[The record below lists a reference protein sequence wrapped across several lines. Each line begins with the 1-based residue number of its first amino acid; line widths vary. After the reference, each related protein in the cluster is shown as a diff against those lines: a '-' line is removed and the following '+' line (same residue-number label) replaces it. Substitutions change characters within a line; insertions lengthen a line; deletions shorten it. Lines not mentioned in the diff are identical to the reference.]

1 MQTNVMK
8 NPDFEMTFKV
18 RDYECDLQGIVNNA
32 NYLHSLEHTRHEFL
46 LQKHISFAQLHE
58 DGIDAVLHH
67 IDITYKASLRSRD
80 EFISQL
86 RVTVEGYRQV
96 FYQEILR
103 KDDGRLC
110 IRAKVENV
118 CVQNGRLI
126 IPEELNR
133 QLLNPPAL

>member
-1 MQTNVMK
+1 MK

-32 NYLHSLEHTRHEFL
+32 NYLHYMEHTRHEFL

-126 IPEELNR
+126 IPEELNQ

>member
-32 NYLHSLEHTRHEFL
+32 NYLHYMEHTRHEFL

>member
-32 NYLHSLEHTRHEFL
+32 NYLHYMEHTRHEFL
-46 LQKHISFAQLHE
+46 LKKNISFAQLHE
-58 DGIDAVLHH
+58 EGLDAVLHH
-67 IDITYKASLRSRD
+67 VDITYKASLRSRD
-80 EFISQL
+80 EFISQM
-86 RVTVEGYRQV
+86 RVAVEGYRQV

-110 IRAKVENV
+110 ARAKVENV
-118 CVQNGRLI
+118 CVQNGRLV
-126 IPEELNR
+126 IPEALNQ
-133 QLLNPPAL
+133 QLLKPLAL

>member
-1 MQTNVMK
+1 MEYIHELTM
-8 NPDFEMTFKV
+8 KV
-18 RDYECDLQGIVNNA
+18 RDYECDIQGIVNNA
-32 NYLHSLEHTRHEFL
+32 NYQHYLEHARHEY
-46 LQKHISFAQLHE
+46 LQQRGVSFAKLHE

-126 IPEELNR
+126 IPEELNQ

>member
-32 NYLHSLEHTRHEFL
+32 NYLHYMEHTRHEFL

-126 IPEELNR
+126 IPEELNQ

>member
-32 NYLHSLEHTRHEFL
+32 NYLHYMEHTRHEFL
-46 LQKHISFAQLHE
+46 LKKNISFAQLHE
-58 DGIDAVLHH
+58 EGLDAVLHH
-67 IDITYKASLRSRD
+67 VDITYKASLRSRD

-86 RVTVEGYRQV
+86 RVAIEGYRQV

-110 IRAKVENV
+110 VRAKVENV
-118 CVQNGRLI
+118 CVQNGRLV
-126 IPEELNR
+126 IPEELN
-133 QLLNPPAL
+133 QELLKPLAL